1 MPIQKNCLETH
12 YRSTLLTFF
21 FAGTAFKVPLL
32 TTPDF
37 EERESVIFCQSL
49 FKRILVVRREREME
63 ISDTTK
69 ENSNRE
75 RPPGGEAE
83 RFVCVS
89 SEQSVTA
96 PL

>member
-1 MPIQKNCLETH
+1 
-12 YRSTLLTFF
+12 
-21 FAGTAFKVPLL
+21 
-32 TTPDF
+32 
-37 EERESVIFCQSL
+37 
-49 FKRILVVRREREME
+49 ME